1 MRNRI
6 FQNSIILF
14 AVIPLMTSCLAL
26 LCMSNGMDVVCG
38 FEIQNNSDQNIYV
51 VVDYE
56 NADNTIT
63 AGSKVLKILS
73 GQENFVET
81 KAKPDRVVEDSL
93 HLYIFDMQKIHLQD
107 NTDLTEKDIS
117 CIAEGDILD
126 VITVTLDDIYNM
138 PAITYPQAK

>member
-1 MRNRI
+1 
-6 FQNSIILF
+6 
-14 AVIPLMTSCLAL
+14 MTSCLAL
-26 LCMSNGMDVVCG
+26 LCMSNGMDVVYG